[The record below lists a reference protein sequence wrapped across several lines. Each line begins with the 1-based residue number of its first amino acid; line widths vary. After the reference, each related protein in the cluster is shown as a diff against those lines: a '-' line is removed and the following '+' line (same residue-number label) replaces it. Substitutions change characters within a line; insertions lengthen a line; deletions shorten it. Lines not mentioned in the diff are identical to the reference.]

1 MKINIIVAF
10 SKNRGIGINNK
21 LPWSISSDLKKFR
34 NLTIGDGNN
43 AVVMGKNTWNSLPIK
58 YLSNRD
64 NLILSS
70 KLAIDEKYTNKN
82 NTETNVK
89 SFAAINDLLDYCSK
103 KMYSIVWIIGGS
115 QIYNLF
121 LDNKS
126 ISIQEIH
133 VTYIDKD
140 FDCDTFFPKI
150 DVNTYSNVI
159 QELHS
164 SDISKNGYNI
174 YDRIY
179 KLNI

>member
-10 SKNRGIGINNK
+10 SKNRGIGINNN

-70 KLAIDEKYTNKN
+70 KLEIDKKYTNKN

-89 SFAAINDLLDYCSK
+89 SFTTINDLLDYCSERK
-103 KMYSIVWIIGGS
+103 YSIVWIIGGS
-115 QIYNLF
+115 QIYSLF
-121 LDNKS
+121 LNNKF

-133 VTYIDKD
+133 VTYIDKE
-140 FDCDTFFPKI
+140 FECDTFFPKI
-150 DVNTYSNVI
+150 DVNIYSNVS

-164 SDISKNGYNI
+164 SDTSKNQYNI

-179 KLNI
+179 KSTI

>member
-43 AVVMGKNTWNSLPIK
+43 AVVMGKNTWISLPIK

-89 SFAAINDLLDYCSK
+89 SFAEINDLLDYCNK
-103 KMYSIVWIIGGS
+103 KMYSIVWIMRFT
-115 QIYNLF
+115 NL
-121 LDNKS
+121 
-126 ISIQEIH
+126 
-133 VTYIDKD
+133 
-140 FDCDTFFPKI
+140 
-150 DVNTYSNVI
+150 
-159 QELHS
+159 
-164 SDISKNGYNI
+164 
-174 YDRIY
+174 
-179 KLNI
+179 